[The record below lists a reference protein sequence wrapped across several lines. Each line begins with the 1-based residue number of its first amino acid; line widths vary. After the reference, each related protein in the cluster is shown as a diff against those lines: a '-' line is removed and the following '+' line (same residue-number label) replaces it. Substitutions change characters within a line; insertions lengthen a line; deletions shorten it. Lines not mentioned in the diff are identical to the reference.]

1 MWHRTT
7 RLGKSDCNILLLRT
21 AGTWQANFEGTQFM
35 TPKLVENGH
44 IAGSVS
50 VGDVNVDL
58 NGDIIRAE
66 APENES
72 PIVR

>member
-1 MWHRTT
+1 
-7 RLGKSDCNILLLRT
+7 
-21 AGTWQANFEGTQFM
+21 M